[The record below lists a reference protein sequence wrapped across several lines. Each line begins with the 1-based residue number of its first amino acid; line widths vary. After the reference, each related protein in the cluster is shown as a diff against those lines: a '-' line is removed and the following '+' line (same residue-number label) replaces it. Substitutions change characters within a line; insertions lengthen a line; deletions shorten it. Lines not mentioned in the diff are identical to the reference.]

1 MSGNT
6 FHNNPAQNTE
16 PDLSAAS
23 GQESASY
30 TENIT
35 NRDVDGDGSVDVVH
49 SIVDGQQQVN
59 YLSTEGEVI
68 LTDIDTDGDN
78 IFETSVTSDNVTD
91 ITTIDVD
98 ADGIAD
104 TVTYSDSGT
113 GAVFQEDTLAD
124 DGRVYSSRMDLDG
137 DGMTDV
143 EMFDENLDGNF
154 EKAGV
159 DVDADGAVD
168 GVYRDVTGDG
178 EFEYVSIDSDG
189 DGVLDTNLDAA
200 DYGATGSGVE
210 GDSTDAL

>member
-1 MSGNT
+1 
-6 FHNNPAQNTE
+6 
-16 PDLSAAS
+16 
-23 GQESASY
+23 
-30 TENIT
+30 
-35 NRDVDGDGSVDVVH
+35 
-49 SIVDGQQQVN
+49 
-59 YLSTEGEVI
+59 
-68 LTDIDTDGDN
+68 
-78 IFETSVTSDNVTD
+78 
-91 ITTIDVD
+91 
-98 ADGIAD
+98 
-104 TVTYSDSGT
+104 
-113 GAVFQEDTLAD
+113 
-124 DGRVYSSRMDLDG
+124 MDLDG

-159 DVDADGAVD
+159 DVDADGVVD